1 MVGGRRYVEVRLPDV
16 TQSTGVWAVI
26 EEVLR
31 RCELVMSRDA
41 CAAEV

>member
-1 MVGGRRYVEVRLPDV
+1 MVGGGRYVEVRLPDGR
-16 TQSTGVWAVI
+16 QSTGVWVVI
-26 EEVLR
+26 EEVLK